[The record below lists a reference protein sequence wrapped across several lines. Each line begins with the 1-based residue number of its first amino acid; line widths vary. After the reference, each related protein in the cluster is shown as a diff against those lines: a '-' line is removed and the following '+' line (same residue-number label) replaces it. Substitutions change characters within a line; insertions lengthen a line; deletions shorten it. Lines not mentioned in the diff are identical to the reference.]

1 MLRDGCKQWTSI
13 IQGSLWRRQID
24 IQRQKVQVRQRGRI
38 TRASS
43 VSSTLP
49 SCINHA
55 GSGLVWG
62 LFRVHSELGG
72 LLKSGL
78 MIGGSTVQSPAM
90 AGEISKCCSVSVNT
104 FEVPLSK
111 VLNPCRSQW
120 WGVGNWGWMLPLP
133 PSPNR
138 NITPVGISYL
148 GYECLLK
155 KTSPAFKRG
164 WC

>member
-62 LFRVHSELGG
+62 LFRVHSELGAFE
-72 LLKSGL
+72 KW
-78 MIGGSTVQSPAM
+78 AHDWR
-90 AGEISKCCSVSVNT
+90 EISKYCSVSVNS

-148 GYECLLK
+148 GYECLVK